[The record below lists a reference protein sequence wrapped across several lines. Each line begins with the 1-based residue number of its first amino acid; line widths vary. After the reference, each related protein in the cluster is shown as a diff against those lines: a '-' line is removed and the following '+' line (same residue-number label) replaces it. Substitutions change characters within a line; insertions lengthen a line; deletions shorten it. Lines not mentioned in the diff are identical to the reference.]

1 MTTTATSRIG
11 LGGSGFGPEYI
22 SRRKRSVEPQQ
33 RERESSSGQGF
44 LRRSPQEELEVFLF
58 TVKDPVRS
66 ALNQLMQVIHLAVL
80 NHPSSSKEALEIV
93 SGPLGYTSVK
103 AVRPVAFVPTRS
115 VFRPVLR

>member
-1 MTTTATSRIG
+1 MTTTATGRIG
-11 LGGSGFGPEYI
+11 FGGSGFGPEYI
-22 SRRKRSVEPQQ
+22 SRRKRSVEQ
-33 RERESSSGQGF
+33 REGERESSSGQGL
-44 LRRSPQEELEVFLF
+44 LRRSPQDELEVFLF

-66 ALNQLMQVIHLAVL
+66 ALSQLMQVIHMAVL
-80 NHPSSSKEALEIV
+80 QNPSSREDMLEIV